1 MRIKH
6 FREKKNISQ
15 ESLADQLSVDRTT
28 ITKWE
33 TGAAM
38 PRADKLPEIA
48 RVLGCEVSDLFEKE
62 G

>member
-1 MRIKH
+1 MRIKF
-6 FREKKNISQ
+6 FREKKDMSQ
-15 ESLADQLSVDRTT
+15 EALAEQLSVDRTT

-33 TGAAM
+33 TGVAM

-48 RVLGCEVSDLFEKE
+48 RVLGCEVSDLFAKE